1 MAIIDRSGAEVLIP
15 EEKSREILQAVPEQ
29 SIAMRLMRRLPD
41 MSSKTRVLPV
51 LGSLPMAYF
60 VDGDTGFKQTTNMA
74 WENVKLYAEEIACI
88 VPIPENVLD
97 DSDYDIWGNVRPR
110 INEAIGA
117 AFDKA
122 VLLGTNKPSNFPAGI
137 IPAAVDAGNYL
148 VHLSG
153 GNLYQELMG
162 ENGLL
167 ALVEED
173 GYVPN
178 AYVGAIKMRSILRGT
193 VDNNGLPIFG
203 RAVYRDGVQGKGSY
217 ELDGAEAIF
226 PKSEI
231 MDPEQVLLLGGDWS
245 QAVWAMRTDITTKL
259 LSEAVIQDPT
269 TKEIV
274 YNLAQQDLVAL
285 RVTFRA
291 GWALPNPIN
300 RVNPTKATRYPFA
313 VLKPSTLTAIESA
326 AFNVTAPVKAAD
338 AQTTHAAGT
347 GYTAEISWS
356 PDLNAGK
363 FAAETAYTAT
373 VVLTAATGYAFSN
386 DFSAADITGLPATT
400 GDGHTAQTVTVTRDS
415 GSKVT
420 VAVKYVAT
428 AA

>member
-1 MAIIDRSGAEVLIP
+1 MALIDRSGAEVLIP

-41 MSSKTRVLPV
+41 MSSKTRSIPV

-60 VDGDTGFKQTTNMA
+60 VDGDTGHKQTTSMA

-97 DSDYDIWGNVRPR
+97 DADYDIWGNVAPR
-110 INEAIGA
+110 MREAIGA

-122 VLLGTNKPSNFPAGI
+122 VLLGTNKPANFPTGI
-137 IPAAVDAGNYL
+137 IPGAVDAGNYL
-148 VHLSG
+148 THLNG

-167 ALVEED
+167 AMIEED

-178 AYVGAIKMRSILRGT
+178 AYVGAIKMRSILRGA

-203 RAVYRDGVQGKGSY
+203 RAVYRDGTQGKGFY
-217 ELDGAEAIF
+217 ELDGAEALF
-226 PKSEI
+226 PQSEI

-259 LSEAVIQDPT
+259 LTEAVIQDPT

-274 YNLAQQDLVAL
+274 YNLAQQDMVAL
-285 RVTFRA
+285 RVVFRA

-300 RVNPTKATRYPFA
+300 RVNPTAATRYPFA
-313 VLKPSTLTAIESA
+313 VLKPA
-326 AFNVTAPVKAAD
+326 AA
-338 AQTTHAAGT
+338 
-347 GYTAEISWS
+347 
-356 PDLNAGK
+356 NAGGEGG
-363 FAAETAYTAT
+363 AGGGT
-373 VVLTAATGYAFSN
+373 
-386 DFSAADITGLPATT
+386 
-400 GDGHTAQTVTVTRDS
+400 
-415 GSKVT
+415 
-420 VAVKYVAT
+420 
-428 AA
+428 